1 MITSIG
7 LLMVT
12 LIEHVGLIVAAAF
25 ILLSMAPVQPMMLER
40 STLRHRIFLTLFFG
54 GFGIMGTYGG
64 NLIFDSFANL
74 RAMAVITGGL
84 YGGPLVGL
92 GAGLI
97 AGGHRF
103 LIDIWGFSAFPCA
116 LATTL
121 EGLVAGIIAVRLGDK
136 RLNWQVAALT
146 GVIGEGV
153 HMLLVL
159 ALSSSFDDALE
170 LVKVI
175 ALPMMLVNPLGAGLF
190 IHIITMVFYA
200 REKRESIQTRKIFDI
215 ANQTLSHLR
224 SGLNLDSAGATARII
239 RSSLDI
245 PAVAITDR
253 TTVLA
258 HIGAGD
264 DHHLPGQPLLTEA
277 TRRVVETGKPM
288 FIRSR
293 RAIGCNNPEC
303 PCTSA
308 IIVPLRKKD
317 ETIGTLKFYG
327 TKDSPLD
334 AIGFEMGK
342 GLGNLFSTQLE
353 LEDIQVQAQL
363 LAHAEIRRLQAQIN
377 PHFLFNSLN
386 TIASF
391 CRTNADRARELIL
404 DLSVY
409 MRRNLDSSR
418 GLIPLEEELEQ
429 VDSFLAIVQ
438 ARFGDRIRVE
448 RDLEHGL
455 DDWPIP
461 SLIIQPLVENAVKH
475 GLACLEE
482 GGTVTVQVTRKADML
497 HVCVEDDGAGMSSER
512 MEELLADSGPTP
524 DGGGTGIGVRNCN
537 NRLKQLYGPESRLEI
552 VSAPGCGTRICFTI
566 ARLEADIPRV
576 QKITSDTA
584 PSVSVS

>member
-40 STLRHRIFLTLFFG
+40 STLKHRIFLTIFFG
-54 GFGIMGTYGG
+54 VFGIMGTYGG
-64 NLIFDSFANL
+64 NLIFNSFANL

-116 LATTL
+116 LSTTL
-121 EGLVAGIIAVRLGDK
+121 EGLAAGLIAAHLGEK
-136 RLNWQVAALT
+136 RLDWKIAALI
-146 GVIGEGV
+146 GVIGEGM

-159 ALSSSFDDALE
+159 GMSSPFEEALE

-190 IHIITMVFYA
+190 IHIITMVFDA
-200 REKRESIQTRKIFDI
+200 REKRESIQTKKIFDI

-224 SGLNLDSAGATARII
+224 SGLNRDSALATARII
-239 RSSLDI
+239 HNSLSV
-245 PAVAITDR
+245 PAVAITNRD
-253 TTVLA
+253 TVLA

-264 DHHLPGQPLLTEA
+264 DHHLPGAPLRTAA
-277 TRRVVETGKPM
+277 TRRVVETGHPL
-288 FIRSR
+288 FIKSR
-293 RAIGCNNPEC
+293 NSIGCNDPLC
-303 PCTSA
+303 PCTSG
-308 IIVPLRKKD
+308 IIIPLKKGE
-317 ETIGTLKFYG
+317 ETVGTLKFYG
-327 TKDSPLD
+327 TRETNLD
-334 AIGFEMGK
+334 AIGFEIGK

-391 CRTNADRARELIL
+391 CRTNAERARELIL

-409 MRRNLDSSR
+409 MRKNLDSSR
-418 GLIPLEEELEQ
+418 GLIPLKDELEQ

-438 ARFGDRIRVE
+438 ARFGDRIRV
-448 RDLEHGL
+448 RQNLEHGL
-455 DDWPIP
+455 GDWPIP

-475 GLACLEE
+475 GLAGLEN
-482 GGTVTVQVTRKADML
+482 GGTVTLRISRDNGL
-497 HVCVEDDGAGMSSER
+497 LRVCVEDDGVGMPADR
-512 MEELLADSGPTP
+512 LEELFAETCLISEG
-524 DGGGTGIGVRNCN
+524 DGAGIGVRNCN
-537 NRLKQLYGPESRLEI
+537 NRLKQLYGPENHLDISSR
-552 VSAPGCGTRICFTI
+552 PGRGTRISFTI
-566 ARLEADIPRV
+566 PRSLAAPALV
-576 QKITSDTA
+576 Q
-584 PSVSVS
+584 

>member
-7 LLMVT
+7 LLIVT

-40 STLRHRIFLTLFFG
+40 ASLKHRLFLTLFFG
-54 GFGIMGTYGG
+54 IFGIMGTYGG

-121 EGLVAGIIAVRLGDK
+121 EGLAAGLIAVRLGQK

-146 GVIGEGV
+146 GVIGEGI

-159 ALSSSFDDALE
+159 GLSSSFDDALE

-190 IHIITMVFYA
+190 IHIITMVFDA
-200 REKRESIQTRKIFDI
+200 REKRESIQTKKIFDI
-215 ANQTLSHLR
+215 ANQTLTHLR
-224 SGLNLDSAGATARII
+224 SGLNPDSAQATARII
-239 RSSLDI
+239 HNSLSV
-245 PAVAITDR
+245 PAVAITNRD
-253 TTVLA
+253 TVLA

-264 DHHLPGQPLLTEA
+264 DHHLPGAPLRTTA
-277 TRRVVETGKPM
+277 TRRVIETGQPL
-288 FIRSR
+288 FITSR
-293 RAIGCNNPEC
+293 NAIGCNTPHC
-303 PCTSA
+303 PCTSG
-308 IIVPLRKKD
+308 IIIPLKKGE

-327 TKDSPLD
+327 TRETNLD
-334 AIGFEMGK
+334 AIGFEIGK

-391 CRTNADRARELIL
+391 CRTNSERARELIL

-418 GLIPLEEELEQ
+418 GLIPLKEELEQ

-438 ARFGDRIRVE
+438 ARFGDRIQVCL
-448 RDLEHGL
+448 DLERGL
-455 DDWPIP
+455 EDWPIP

-475 GLACLEE
+475 GLAGLEN
-482 GGTVTVQVTRKADML
+482 GGTVTLRVSRDQDL
-497 HVCVEDDGAGMSSER
+497 LQVCVEDDGVGINRSR
-512 MEELLADSGPTP
+512 IRELFADTCPP
-524 DGGGTGIGVRNCN
+524 PEGGGTGIGVRNCN
-537 NRLKQLYGPESRLEI
+537 NRLKRLYGPENRLAI
-552 VSAPGCGTRICFTI
+552 TSDPGRGTRISF
-566 ARLEADIPRV
+566 AIPRSMTDPAVV
-576 QKITSDTA
+576 Q
-584 PSVSVS
+584 

>member
-1 MITSIG
+1 MTTSVS
-7 LLMVT
+7 LLI
-12 LIEHVGLIVAAAF
+12 LKLLEHVGLIVAAAF
-25 ILLSMAPVQPMMLER
+25 ILLGMAPVQPLILDR
-40 STLRHRIFLTLFFG
+40 TSWRHRIFLMFFFG
-54 GFGIMGTYGG
+54 VFGIMGTYGG

-121 EGLVAGIIAVRLGDK
+121 EGLAAGYIATRLGEK
-136 RLNWQVAALT
+136 RFDWKMAALI

-159 ALSSSFDDALE
+159 GLSRPFGEALE

-190 IHIITMVFYA
+190 IHIITMVFNA
-200 REKRESIQTRKIFDI
+200 REKRESIQTQKIFAI
-215 ANQTLSHLR
+215 ANATLSHLR
-224 SGLNLDSAGATARII
+224 SGLNPDSALATARII
-239 RSSLDI
+239 HSRLAI
-245 PAVAITDR
+245 PAVAITNHD
-253 TTVLA
+253 TVLA

-264 DHHLPGQPLLTEA
+264 DHHLQGLPLRTEA
-277 TRRVVETGKPM
+277 TRQVTRTGTPLFLHSKRS
-288 FIRSR
+288 IRCSEP
-293 RAIGCNNPEC
+293 AC
-303 PCTSA
+303 PFTSA
-308 IIVPLRKKD
+308 IIVPLKKNA
-317 ETIGTLKFYG
+317 EIIGTLKFYG
-327 TKDSPLD
+327 TRDTKLD
-334 AIGFEMGK
+334 AISFEIAN

-391 CRTNADRARELIL
+391 CRTNAERARELIL

-409 MRRNLDSSR
+409 MRKNLDSSR
-418 GLIPLEEELEQ
+418 GFIPLKDELEQ

-438 ARFGDRIRVE
+438 ARFGDRIRVNQE
-448 RDLEHGL
+448 FGEGIH
-455 DDWPIP
+455 DWPIP

-475 GLACLEE
+475 GLAGLED
-482 GGTVTVQVTRKADML
+482 GGTVTMRISSKEDLL
-497 HVCVEDDGAGMSSER
+497 HVSVEDDGVGIPPERLQELMAGACLQPEN
-512 MEELLADSGPTP
+512 
-524 DGGGTGIGVRNCN
+524 GGTGIGVRNCN
-537 NRLKQLYGPESRLEI
+537 NRLRQLYGQQNQLVITSRPQE
-552 VSAPGCGTRICFTI
+552 GTRISF
-566 ARLEADIPRV
+566 AIPRPMN
-576 QKITSDTA
+576 A
-584 PSVSVS
+584 PMSIH